1 MKILGIETS
10 CDETAAAVVLDGRKI
25 ISNVVSSSE
34 AIHAKVGGVIP
45 ETAAREQLK
54 YILPVIEEATKD
66 TDFDAIAVTEGPGL
80 IGSLLIG
87 VETAKAL
94 AYGKNRPLIPVN
106 HLVGHIYANWL
117 NEEEPT
123 LPAIA
128 LVASGAHSDIVLMK
142 DHGQFEYL
150 GGTRD
155 DAAGEAFDKAARL
168 LGLPYPGGPAIDREA
183 KNGTAGKISLPR
195 PLRDEDTYDF
205 SFSGLKT
212 ALRQVVESS
221 SAKASEGQARLSVP
235 DTAAEVQEAITDV
248 LVQKV
253 IRAAHRNQVNSI
265 LLGGGVVANQRLRE
279 KIRERWSGQLSIP
292 EVKLST
298 DNAAMIASAAY
309 YNQHSINP
317 LKLQA
322 DASLSLQN

>member
-10 CDETAAAVVLDGRKI
+10 CDETAAAVVEDGRKI

-94 AYGKNRPLIPVN
+94 AYGKNLPLIPVN

-117 NEEEPT
+117 NEEEPV

-142 DHGQFEYL
+142 DHGKFEYL

-183 KNGTAGKISLPR
+183 KLGTAGKIKLPR

-212 ALRQVVESS
+212 ALRQIVAPNSQLPIS
-221 SAKASEGQARLSVP
+221 NSKFPISDL
-235 DTAAEVQEAITDV
+235 AAEVQEAITDV
-248 LVQKV
+248 LVQKT
-253 IRAAHRNQVNSI
+253 IRAANRNQVNSI
-265 LLGGGVVANQRLRE
+265 LLGGGVAANRRLRE
-279 KIRERWSGQLSIP
+279 KLREKWSGQLSIP
-292 EVKLST
+292 EVKFST
-298 DNAAMIASAAY
+298 DNAAMIAAAAFF
-309 YNQHSINP
+309 NNHPVDP
-317 LKLQA
+317 LKLLA
-322 DASLSLQN
+322 DSSLSLQT

>member
-10 CDETAAAVVLDGRKI
+10 CDETAAAVVEDGRKI

-94 AYGKNRPLIPVN
+94 AYGKNLPLIPVN

-117 NEEEPT
+117 NEEEPV

-142 DHGQFEYL
+142 DHGKFEYL

-183 KNGTAGKISLPR
+183 KLGTAGKIKLPR

-212 ALRQVVESS
+212 ALRQIVAPNSQLPIS
-221 SAKASEGQARLSVP
+221 NSKFPISDL
-235 DTAAEVQEAITDV
+235 AAEVQEAITDV
-248 LVQKV
+248 LVQKT
-253 IRAAHRNQVNSI
+253 IRAANRNQVNSI
-265 LLGGGVVANQRLRE
+265 LLGGGVAANRRLRE
-279 KIRERWSGQLSIP
+279 KLREKWSGQLSIP
-292 EVKLST
+292 EVKFST
-298 DNAAMIASAAY
+298 DNAAMIAAAAFF
-309 YNQHSINP
+309 NNHPVDP
-317 LKLQA
+317 LKLLA
-322 DASLSLQN
+322 DSSLSLQN